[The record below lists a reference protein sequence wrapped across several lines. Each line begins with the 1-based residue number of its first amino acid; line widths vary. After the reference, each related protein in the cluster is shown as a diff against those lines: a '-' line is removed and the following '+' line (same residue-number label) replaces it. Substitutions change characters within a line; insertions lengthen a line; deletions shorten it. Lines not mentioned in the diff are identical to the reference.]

1 MVVYLSVANGSHT
14 TGLGR
19 VWSKQAV
26 KLPQV
31 VAGVMGS
38 RYLTWGIVKFDF
50 LWASFDDNMICH
62 IDGVVQERHNSSA
75 LAIELHPSCTNPLI
89 CINTAPLWSPA
100 PIYIHDNI

>member
-1 MVVYLSVANGSHT
+1 MVVYLSVANGSYT

-38 RYLTWGIVKFDF
+38 RYLT
-50 LWASFDDNMICH
+50 
-62 IDGVVQERHNSSA
+62 
-75 LAIELHPSCTNPLI
+75 
-89 CINTAPLWSPA
+89 
-100 PIYIHDNI
+100 